1 MHEAFLNLNGVRTKV
16 STWGRWVEESSEGQD
31 DIVLIITGNPGING
45 FYNNFAK
52 TIHEKLGY
60 PVWCLGHAGH
70 DLPKET
76 ITLPKFK
83 EHQELYGLK
92 EQVQHKADFLEK
104 YIPKNAKIHLVGHS
118 VGSYMILELL
128 DHPALRDKVVDV
140 YLLFP
145 AIEHMAETNNGKF
158 LTNFIKPIV
167 PIIVFLSW
175 IFTFLP
181 NIVQFFL
188 IYVYTTFIMRIHA
201 KQHIKNIKALI
212 KPGVLRRVFF
222 LAFEELDQIRER
234 NNEVIKKNVNKI
246 KIYYGRTDGW
256 APLIFCDRIKRDIP
270 DVDVE
275 ITDYHHTFVLNSS
288 FEVGDKVSTWIKE
301 KK

>member
-104 YIPKNAKIHLVGHS
+104 YIPKNAKNTPCWAFRWVLYDSGAI
-118 VGSYMILELL
+118 GS
-128 DHPALRDKVVDV
+128 R
-140 YLLFP
+140 
-145 AIEHMAETNNGKF
+145 
-158 LTNFIKPIV
+158 
-167 PIIVFLSW
+167 
-175 IFTFLP
+175 
-181 NIVQFFL
+181 
-188 IYVYTTFIMRIHA
+188 
-201 KQHIKNIKALI
+201 
-212 KPGVLRRVFF
+212 
-222 LAFEELDQIRER
+222 
-234 NNEVIKKNVNKI
+234 
-246 KIYYGRTDGW
+246 
-256 APLIFCDRIKRDIP
+256 PL
-270 DVDVE
+270 
-275 ITDYHHTFVLNSS
+275 
-288 FEVGDKVSTWIKE
+288 
-301 KK
+301 